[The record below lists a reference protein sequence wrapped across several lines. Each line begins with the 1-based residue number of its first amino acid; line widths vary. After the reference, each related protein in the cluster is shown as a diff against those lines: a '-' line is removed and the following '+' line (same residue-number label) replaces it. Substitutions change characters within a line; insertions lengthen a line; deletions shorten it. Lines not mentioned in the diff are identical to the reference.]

1 MDSYIGL
8 IYISPIR
15 YAPQDF
21 MACNGVTLQVQQYNA
36 LYALLGSIYG
46 GNGSTE
52 FKIPNLANRFPFG
65 SAQLGGSA
73 SGAPNLANGQ
83 TGGSLAGTTPVT
95 VTGTLTANN
104 LPGHT
109 HPATFAPTSSPVPVT
124 LTAPAATIPVT
135 IPVGTTAQSSAPPA
149 TLTGNVSLTNSVLN
163 GSQGPQYRGPFSS
176 TAPAATVNLAGATIA
191 GNPGGTFTGNVS
203 MVTGG
208 TVTVASQNPNSTTVT
223 SSGMVPL
230 PPYLAL
236 SFIMCTT
243 GLWPTNPN

>member
-1 MDSYIGL
+1 MESYMGM
-8 IYISPIR
+8 IYIWPIR
-15 YAPQDF
+15 YVMQDF
-21 MACNGVTLQVQQYNA
+21 MACNGTSLNLSQYQA
-36 LYALLGSIYG
+36 LYALLGTTYG
-46 GNGSTE
+46 GNGQPNFSL
-52 FKIPNLANRFPFG
+52 PNLANRFPFG

-109 HPATFAPTSSPVPVT
+109 HPATFAPTSSPVSVT

-135 IPVGTTAQSSAPPA
+135 IPVGTTAQSAAPPA
-149 TLTGNVSLTNSVLN
+149 TLTGNVSLTNAVMTGTSA
-163 GSQGPQYRGPFSS
+163 GAFRGPFSP
-176 TAPAATVNLAGATIA
+176 TAPAATVNLAGATIS
-191 GNPGGTFTGNVS
+191 GNPGGSFTGSVP

-208 TVTVASQNPNSTTVT
+208 TVTVASQGANSTTVI

-230 PPYLAL
+230 PSYLAL

-243 GLWPTNPN
+243 GLFPVQQ